1 MDSRASPTPPA
12 ARPKNSASSIA
23 SSSNTT
29 SHSAAASQSAAMPS
43 SSRAGR
49 GGTPTASH
57 SASKLIDQDKPT
69 RAASKDSLKQK
80 MLTKKDEPPPPSRAE
95 EQLKALKSEFDSL
108 RSHLTCKI
116 CDRLLYQPYTI
127 SCGHTYCYTCLCTW
141 FVANKARKTCP
152 DCRIVVKDL
161 PAPAYVIR
169 EMTSVFIARAELL
182 PAGESIEDHKKWLK
196 DETDAVQSDKDN
208 IDPRAG
214 GLFKGCFRLSHHQRG
229 PSLQVV
235 RDQEDGVDRCPV
247 CTWELEDGG
256 CTQCGLIFDET
267 GEVSWGD
274 SFTGFSDMDEMSEHD
289 QDDFD
294 GEMDM
299 EDPDYDGYGDGMEDW
314 GAFPPDQSSFMM
326 RRFLEAGIPPNA
338 ATFARRRPI
347 THSEAGSRRSYTQ
360 SIVSDM
366 YGDEMD
372 TVEEEDEDGLDEDS
386 SMNDFIDDGAVP
398 ASSSPSAAS
407 STPGPVTQQPTNRA
421 RTQARARR
429 IVESESSSNRSST
442 VEEEDEDE
450 EDEGPIRRGMRNPA
464 QARVLHR
471 ANGSRSSRETAST
484 TSTDVSN
491 EELDEDTQ
499 ALLREE
505 GWELQRD
512 YDDEMGEEDEDDSDG
527 GRTTVGWE
535 PLANS
540 NDRSRMGG
548 SLTPTADRPRPSAPI
563 RPPSRTGNVRTLNT
577 SRGLRRRSSIL
588 ATQTANYEDGEAD
601 DDDSDQEGD
610 IELAMNALRTRRS
623 QAHLRNNAAFS
634 NSTARNNNQGPAAG
648 DGTNEADTDDN
659 SDNSQGHRRGAPRMQ
674 RREYDPRISWM
685 FAAHQAALQQHQMA
699 GALIDVEPRAITPL
713 SRPRT
718 RNRNRPSPAQAYSP
732 FLPPAR
738 IRTPL
743 MDNTSNYMMDPRL
756 PISPPRRSAMSPG
769 LPGMGNAGNM
779 GRFDRAPSVSS
790 NSNASTI
797 LTPGTSTTSSQ
808 NGIDTIAQTQ
818 AQAAMDMIDR
828 PQSRVGARPS
838 SANSRRNSGN
848 FSAANAF
855 PHAAMGL
862 HVQGAAL
869 PPFAARGN
877 PWAAFVQARG
887 VRNRNSRQVLRDQ
900 SSVATLRPA
909 GSRVNIRDAGNP
921 PQGMRPQPSRLNLR
935 PQPSRRQLAPQ
946 ASTRTLRADGNGR
959 PPPSPTQN
967 VQPTV
972 QPAARPVGLTPDE
985 RNLRARELIETR
997 RQALGQR
1004 DTSVPARTNPFT
1016 QGFQRPANPTGSPQ
1030 MQQPTTAQ
1038 HVRSNSNESINST
1051 GTVQGAPA
1059 SPVLGRRRSN
1069 RNMLNSTPPGALPP
1083 QQGAYVAPPIAYA
1096 NSYYRP
1102 RPGSSSGSPAAY
1114 ESTLTNNTRGSPM
1127 MAGPLI

>member
-1 MDSRASPTPPA
+1 MDSRASPTPPT
-12 ARPKNSASSIA
+12 ARPKNSSSSI
-23 SSSNTT
+23 T
-29 SHSAAASQSAAMPS
+29 SATPPSQQQQQQQQPQPGMPS
-43 SSRAGR
+43 TSRAGR
-49 GGTPTASH
+49 GSTPTASR
-57 SASKLIDQDKPT
+57 SASKLGDADRPS

-80 MLTKKDEPPPPSRAE
+80 MLAKKDDTPQPSRAE

-108 RSHLTCKI
+108 RNHLTCKI

-141 FVANKARKTCP
+141 FVSNKARKTCP

-169 EMTSVFIARAELL
+169 DMTNVFITRAELL
-182 PAGESIEDHKKWLK
+182 PVGESLDDHKKWQK
-196 DETDAVQSDKDN
+196 DEADAVQQDKDN
-208 IDPRAG
+208 EDPRAG
-214 GLFKGCFRLSHHQRG
+214 GLFKGCFRLAQHQRG

-256 CTQCGLIFDET
+256 CNQCGLIFDET

-289 QDDFD
+289 TDLDA
-294 GEMDM
+294 EMDF
-299 EDPDYDGYGDGMEDW
+299 ENGEYDDYDDGMGDW
-314 GAFPPDQSSFMM
+314 GAYADDSVMM
-326 RRFLEAGIPPNA
+326 RRFLEAGIPPHA
-338 ATFARRRPI
+338 AAFARRRPI
-347 THSEAGSRRSYTQ
+347 SHSEAGSRRSYTQ
-360 SIVSDM
+360 SIVSDI

-372 TVEEEDEDGLDEDS
+372 TVEEEDEEGLEEDS
-386 SMNDFIDDGAVP
+386 SMNDFIDDDGLQ
-398 ASSSPSAAS
+398 ASSSPSNAS
-407 STPGPVTQQPTNRA
+407 STPGPMPQPSGNRT
-421 RTQARARR
+421 RPHARARR
-429 IVESESSSNRSST
+429 IVESETSSNRSSV
-442 VEEEDEDE
+442 VEDEDEDE
-450 EDEGPIRRGMRNPA
+450 EDAGPIRRGVRHPA
-464 QARVLHR
+464 QARALHR
-471 ANGSRSSRETAST
+471 ANGSRSHETAST

-505 GWELQRD
+505 GWMLQRD
-512 YDDEMGEEDEDDSDG
+512 DDDEMGEEDEEDSDG

-563 RPPSRTGNVRTLNT
+563 RPPSRTGNTRVLNA
-577 SRGLRRRSSIL
+577 SRGLRRRTSVLPASG
-588 ATQTANYEDGEAD
+588 APYEDGEAD
-601 DDDSDQEGD
+601 DDDSDQNGD
-610 IELAMNALRTRRS
+610 IELAMNTLRTRRS
-623 QAHLRNNAAFS
+623 QAHMRNASAFS
-634 NSTARNNNQGPAAG
+634 NPAARFVNRG
-648 DGTNEADTDDN
+648 AAQVDGTNEGDTDDN
-659 SDNSQGHRRGAPRMQ
+659 SDTSQGHARGAPRVQ
-674 RREYDPRISWM
+674 HREYDPRISWM
-685 FAAHQAALQQHQMA
+685 FAAHQQALQQHQMA

-713 SRPRT
+713 NRPRT

-738 IRTPL
+738 LRTPL
-743 MDNTSNYMMDPRL
+743 MDNTSNLAMDPRM
-756 PISPPRRSAMSPG
+756 PVSPPRRSAMSPG
-769 LPGMGNAGNM
+769 FPAMANNGNM
-779 GRFDRAPSVSS
+779 SRFDRAPSVSS
-790 NSNASTI
+790 NNNTSTM
-797 LTPGTSTTSSQ
+797 TPGSSTATSQHT
-808 NGIDTIAQTQ
+808 IDNIAQTQ
-818 AQAAMDMIDR
+818 AAAAMDMIDR

-848 FSAANAF
+848 FAGVNGF
-855 PHAAMGL
+855 PHAGMGL

-869 PPFAARGN
+869 PPFTARGN

-887 VRNRNSRQVLRDQ
+887 VRNRNSRQVLRNE

-909 GSRVNIRDAGNP
+909 NSRVNVRETNNQQP
-921 PQGMRPQPSRLNLR
+921 NMRPQPSRLNLR
-935 PQPSRRQLAPQ
+935 SQPSRRQLNNQ
-946 ASTRTLRADGNGR
+946 ASTRTLRASEHGR

-967 VQPTV
+967 TQSPT
-972 QPAARPVGLTPDE
+972 QSPARPVGLTQDE
-985 RNLRARELIETR
+985 RNMRARELIETR

-1016 QGFQRPANPTGSPQ
+1016 QGFQRPANSTGSPQ
-1030 MQQPTTAQ
+1030 MQQPATAQ

-1051 GTVQGAPA
+1051 GTVQNDSA
-1059 SPVLGRRRSN
+1059 SPVLGRRRSS
-1069 RNMLNSTPPGALPP
+1069 RNMHSAASPGLQSPT
-1083 QQGAYVAPPIAYA
+1083 QGVYSGSAPAYA

-1102 RPGSSSGSPAAY
+1102 RQGSINDTQVPY
-1114 ESTLTNNTRGSPM
+1114 ESTLTANTRNMSPM

>member
-1 MDSRASPTPPA
+1 MENRASPTPPT

-29 SHSAAASQSAAMPS
+29 SHTAAGSQAQGMPS
-43 SSRAGR
+43 DSRAGR
-49 GGTPTASH
+49 WRHPDCQPVGFQTHRPGQA
-57 SASKLIDQDKPT
+57 DR

-80 MLTKKDEPPPPSRAE
+80 MLSKKDEPTQPSRAD

-169 EMTSVFIARAELL
+169 DMTSVFIARAELL

-196 DETDAVQSDKDN
+196 EEADAVQSDKDN
-208 IDPRAG
+208 TDLRAG

-289 QDDFD
+289 QDDLD
-294 GEMDM
+294 AEMDM

-314 GAFPPDQSSFMM
+314 GAYPPDQNSFMM

-338 ATFARRRPI
+338 AAFARRRPI
-347 THSEAGSRRSYTQ
+347 THSEAGSRRSYSQ
-360 SIVSDM
+360 SIVSDL

-386 SMNDFIDDGAVP
+386 SMNDFIDDEAVP

-407 STPGPVTQQPTNRA
+407 STPGPVPQQPNNRA
-421 RTQARARR
+421 RAQARARR

-450 EDEGPIRRGMRNPA
+450 EDEGPIRRGEGILPRPA
-464 QARVLHR
+464 FYIERMGQDPL
-471 ANGSRSSRETAST
+471 
-484 TSTDVSN
+484 
-491 EELDEDTQ
+491 ELDEDTQ

-548 SLTPTADRPRPSAPI
+548 SLHLLQI
-563 RPPSRTGNVRTLNT
+563 VLGLPSRNP
-577 SRGLRRRSSIL
+577 
-588 ATQTANYEDGEAD
+588 
-601 DDDSDQEGD
+601 
-610 IELAMNALRTRRS
+610 
-623 QAHLRNNAAFS
+623 AA
-634 NSTARNNNQGPAAG
+634 RVNNQGPTAG

-659 SDNSQGHRRGAPRMQ
+659 SDNSQGHRRRAPRMQ

-732 FLPPAR
+732 FMPPAR

-743 MDNTSNYMMDPRL
+743 MDNTSNYIMDPRL

-769 LPGMGNAGNM
+769 LPAMGSAGNM
-779 GRFDRAPSVSS
+779 SRFDRAPSVSS

-818 AQAAMDMIDR
+818 AAAAMDMIDR
-828 PQSRVGARPS
+828 TL
-838 SANSRRNSGN
+838 GN
-848 FSAANAF
+848 FNAANAF

-862 HVQGAAL
+862 HVQGKFFAAL

-909 GSRVNIRDAGNP
+909 GSRVNIREAGNP

-967 VQPTV
+967 VQATV
-972 QPAARPVGLTPDE
+972 QPAARPVGSTPDE

-1069 RNMLNSTPPGALPP
+1069 RNMLNSTPPGVLPP
-1083 QQGAYVAPPIAYA
+1083 QQGAYTAPPIAIFIWL
-1096 NSYYRP
+1096 
-1102 RPGSSSGSPAAY
+1102 PGGIRI
-1114 ESTLTNNTRGSPM
+1114 NTDKQHTGQPYD
-1127 MAGPLI
+1127 GVPI

>member
-1 MDSRASPTPPA
+1 MDNRASPTPPT
-12 ARPKNSASSIA
+12 ARPRNSASSVA

-29 SHSAAASQSAAMPS
+29 SHAAPASQQSAGMPS
-43 SSRAGR
+43 NSRTGR
-49 GGTPTASH
+49 GSTPTASR

-80 MLTKKDEPPPPSRAE
+80 MLTKKDEPPQLGRAD

-108 RSHLTCKI
+108 RTHLTCKI

-169 EMTSVFIARAELL
+169 DMTSVFIARAELL
-182 PAGESIEDHKKWLK
+182 PTGESIEDHKKWQK
-196 DETDAVQSDKDN
+196 DEADAVQLDKDN
-208 IDPRAG
+208 ADPRAG
-214 GLFKGCFRLSHHQRG
+214 GLFKGCFRLPPHQNRL
-229 PSLQVV
+229 SLQIV
-235 RDQEDGVDRCPV
+235 RDQEDGVDRCPL

-256 CTQCGLIFDET
+256 CTHCGLIFDET
-267 GEVSWGD
+267 GEVSWGN

-289 QDDFD
+289 QDDLD
-294 GEMDM
+294 AEMDM
-299 EDPDYDGYGDGMEDW
+299 EDPEYDGYGDGMEDW
-314 GAFPPDQSSFMM
+314 GAYPPDQGSFMM
-326 RRFLEAGIPPNA
+326 RRFLDAGMAPNA
-338 ATFARRRPI
+338 AAFARRRPI
-347 THSEAGSRRSYTQ
+347 THSEAGSRRSYSQ

-386 SMNDFIDDGAVP
+386 SMNDFIDDEAVP
-398 ASSSPSAAS
+398 APSSPSAAS
-407 STPGPVTQQPTNRA
+407 STPGPAAQPSGNRA
-421 RTQARARR
+421 RARARR

-450 EDEGPIRRGMRNPA
+450 EDEGPVRRGMRNPA
-464 QARVLHR
+464 QTRVLHR

-484 TSTDVSN
+484 TSTDVST

-512 YDDEMGEEDEDDSDG
+512 YDDEMAEEDEDDSDG

-563 RPPSRTGNVRTLNT
+563 RPPSRTANVRVLNT
-577 SRGLRRRSSIL
+577 SRGLRRRSSVL
-588 ATQTANYEDGEAD
+588 SSATAHYEDGEAD
-601 DDDSDQEGD
+601 DDDSDQDGD
-610 IELAMNALRTRRS
+610 VDLALNTLRTRRS
-623 QAHLRNNAAFS
+623 QAHLRNPAAR
-634 NSTARNNNQGPAAG
+634 AYNQGPAAA

-659 SDNSQGHRRGAPRMQ
+659 SDNSQGHRRGAPRVQ

-685 FAAHQAALQQHQMA
+685 FAAHQQALQQHQMA
-699 GALIDVEPRAITPL
+699 GALIDVEPRTMTPL

-743 MDNTSNYMMDPRL
+743 MDNGTNYIMDPRL

-769 LPGMGNAGNM
+769 LPAMGNAGNM
-779 GRFDRAPSVSS
+779 SRFDRAPSVGS
-790 NSNASTI
+790 NSNSSAV
-797 LTPGTSTTSSQ
+797 LTPGSSSASSQ
-808 NGIDTIAQTQ
+808 HSIDTIAQTQ
-818 AQAAMDMIDR
+818 AAAAMDMIDR
-828 PQSRVGARPS
+828 PISRVGARPS

-848 FSAANAF
+848 FAAANAF

-909 GSRVNIRDAGNP
+909 SSRVNIREAGNP
-921 PQGMRPQPSRLNLR
+921 PQGVRPQPSRLNLR

-946 ASTRTLRADGNGR
+946 PSTRALRTADNGR

-967 VQPTV
+967 VQAPA
-972 QPAARPVGLTPDE
+972 QPAARSVGLTPDE

-1030 MQQPTTAQ
+1030 MQQPATAQ
-1038 HVRSNSNESINST
+1038 HVRSNSNESSNST

-1069 RNMLNSTPPGALPP
+1069 RNMLNSTPPGVLPP
-1083 QQGAYVAPPIAYA
+1083 QQGAYAAPPAQYA

-1102 RPGSSSGSPAAY
+1102 RPGSSGSPGAY
-1114 ESTLTNNTRGSPM
+1114 EPTLTNNTRGSPM